1 MTRDVLE
8 QEFDFSFTRDV
19 YFAPHMGGKWF
30 FNFPPWVPKYGGK
43 KKIFPPGSRNMGGKT
58 SKFFGACG
66 GLARNAYVSEVFW
79 TSKSSFFLFRLCLI
93 VSVACK
99 FSGFGLLSTKQ
110 STHRTGAILTFC
122 EEQKALLL
130 MVKLIYKRSGYSVIH
145 GRCAFH
151 GAQKL
156 LKLFGKRLSC
166 CLCDRLRQ
174 SNQVVYLS

>member
-1 MTRDVLE
+1 MFIL
-8 QEFDFSFTRDV
+8 
-19 YFAPHMGGKWF
+19 
-30 FNFPPWVPKYGGK
+30 PPIWGANG
-43 KKIFPPGSRNMGGKT
+43 FLTCPPGSRNMGGKRKFAPLGSEIWGAKT
-58 SKFFGACG
+58 SKIFGACG

-110 STHRTGAILTFC
+110 STHRTGTILTFC